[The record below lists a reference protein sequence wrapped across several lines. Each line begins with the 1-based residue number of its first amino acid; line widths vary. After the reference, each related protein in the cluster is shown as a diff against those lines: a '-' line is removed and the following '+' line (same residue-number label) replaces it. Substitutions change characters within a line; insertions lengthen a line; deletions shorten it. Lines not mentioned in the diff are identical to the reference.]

1 MAYLC
6 NFARSGDPNGEGMPV
21 WEAHRSEAPGYMEI
35 GPKLGMRSRSAAQ
48 YARYALVGRW
58 IREQARPAV
67 EV

>member
-1 MAYLC
+1 
-6 NFARSGDPNGEGMPV
+6 MPV